1 MNDAVCGTGPYI
13 CNSGVLF
20 VTKIYQPK
28 MHWQRFSRLHKQ
40 GFSLVVE
47 FSLPSLRKHTA
58 FPFAQR
64 RAMANLVWQTTGRR
78 DYIVKLQCELQL
90 PSTDQALHKDRMCC
104 TAPSSCV
111 VVLHPFVL
119 TVQRE
124 TVGAVYTSPIV
135 HTKAHEDNCEATVR
149 LFMLTIPLFF
159 KISSYH

>member
-1 MNDAVCGTGPYI
+1 
-13 CNSGVLF
+13 
-20 VTKIYQPK
+20 

-40 GFSLVVE
+40 VFSLVVD
-47 FSLPSLRKHTA
+47 FSFPALRKHPA

-64 RAMANLVWQTTGRR
+64 RAMANLVWPTGRR
-78 DYIVKLQCELQL
+78 ENIVKLQCELQL

-124 TVGAVYTSPIV
+124 TVGAFYTSPIV
-135 HTKAHEDNCEATVR
+135 HTMAHEGNCEATVR
-149 LFMLTIPLFF
+149 LFMHTMPLFF
-159 KISSYH
+159 KFSSYHKSVDFKYWHWGTLDYCMALKV